1 MGSFTRR
8 VLVRV
13 AATFGVAAAGMCV
26 ASPNAFAA
34 GQDDYNALL
43 SGTSLPPLC
52 QHSTTEDYTN
62 CLVG

>member
-1 MGSFTRR
+1 
-8 VLVRV
+8 VRV